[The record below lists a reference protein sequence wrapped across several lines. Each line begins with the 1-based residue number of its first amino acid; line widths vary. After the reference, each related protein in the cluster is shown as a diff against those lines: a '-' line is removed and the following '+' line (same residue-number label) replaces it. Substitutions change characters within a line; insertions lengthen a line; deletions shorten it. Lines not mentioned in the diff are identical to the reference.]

1 MALAPYYSGWATNMG
16 ITTQTEKLGISIEGR
31 SLIRQRMRKKYSW
44 EEIVFIPLSKIAT
57 NLFLLCDKC
66 WVTMCFFS
74 PNRKMFYVS
83 VSKKSFVCYL
93 VYWILEVSVNRSI
106 DVPVFNIRRKGRA
119 GHRVTP
125 WLKLRFL
132 RMYFEVVI
140 IM

>member
-83 VSKKSFVCYL
+83 VSKKSL
-93 VYWILEVSVNRSI
+93 VSVSCLLNSRS
-106 DVPVFNIRRKGRA
+106 VCQPLYRHTSLWYQKGNTI
-119 GHRVTP
+119 GSQGNTTFGS
-125 WLKLRFL
+125 LKYNSGKWKF
-132 RMYFEVVI
+132 
-140 IM
+140 